1 MRGTWSNAPCHNLYA
16 SFNSCRSGIGAG
28 VFLGGGLQC
37 LSVLSHMKIQL
48 AHTYDDIISVN
59 NLLCAWEEFVVDKSS
74 KPDVIIFAGKL
85 MDNIFSLRE
94 DLVNRTYQHGTYQ
107 SFFINDP
114 KRRHIHKANVRD
126 RLLHHAVY
134 RALYPFFD
142 RTFIANSF
150 SCRNDKGMHRALN
163 RFREFAYQVSR
174 NHTRTCWVLKCDIK
188 QFFASVDQG
197 ILMQI
202 LVRYIPD
209 VDILNLLT
217 NILDSFHTKNQ
228 QHVGLPLG
236 NLTSQL
242 FTNIYM
248 NEFDQWVK
256 HKLKATYYIRYA
268 DDFVFL
274 SEDRD
279 WLGSIIPHV
288 RQFLADRLNLTL
300 HPNKIFLKTVASG
313 VDFLG
318 WVHFFDHRVLR
329 TATKRRMFRRIR
341 DHPTDETVQSYIGLL
356 RHGNAA
362 QLREQVLI
370 QQWLWQS

>member
-1 MRGTWSNAPCHNLYA
+1 
-16 SFNSCRSGIGAG
+16 
-28 VFLGGGLQC
+28 
-37 LSVLSHMKIQL
+37 MKIQL

-114 KRRHIHKANVRD
+114 
-126 RLLHHAVY
+126 
-134 RALYPFFD
+134 
-142 RTFIANSF
+142 F

-202 LVRYIPD
+202 LVRYIRD

-279 WLGSIIPHV
+279 WLGSII
-288 RQFLADRLNLTL
+288 DRKST
-300 HPNKIFLKTVASG
+300 
-313 VDFLG
+313 
-318 WVHFFDHRVLR
+318 
-329 TATKRRMFRRIR
+329 
-341 DHPTDETVQSYIGLL
+341 
-356 RHGNAA
+356 
-362 QLREQVLI
+362 
-370 QQWLWQS
+370 

>member
-1 MRGTWSNAPCHNLYA
+1 MTSLLLRW
-16 SFNSCRSGIGAG
+16 
-28 VFLGGGLQC
+28 GGGLQC